1 MAARADIPLSQHVED
16 SERAGVPSDR
26 HFGLRTALRAMF
38 FRFHEDRDLVRLA
51 RRGDPAAFLALSSR
65 YRGRIRRVALERR
78 GISDPEVKALRDIM
92 LSAFRDLDSFAEC
105 CAPGT
110 WLYLN
115 GFSAA
120 FALLREAAFRQ
131 SRVLRAGVR
140 QTSPTGW

>member
-16 SERAGVPSDR
+16 SEIVGASSAPHLGV
-26 HFGLRTALRAMF
+26 RTTLRAML
-38 FRFHEDRDLVRLA
+38 FRFQDDRHLVRLA
-51 RRGDPAAFLALSSR
+51 RRGDQAAFQALASR
-65 YRGRIRRVALERR
+65 YRGRLRGAALERR
-78 GISDPEVKALRDIM
+78 GIADPEVRALHDM
-92 LSAFRDLDSFAEC
+92 VLSAFRDIDSFAEC

-120 FALLREAAFRQ
+120 FALLREAAGRQ
-131 SRVLRAGVR
+131 SSALRVGIR

>member
-16 SERAGVPSDR
+16 PEIVGESSAPRL
-26 HFGLRTALRAMF
+26 GLGTALRAMF
-38 FRFHEDRDLVRLA
+38 FRFQDDGHLVQTA
-51 RRGDPAAFLALSSR
+51 RRGDQAAFQALASR
-65 YRGRIRRVALERR
+65 YRGRLHRVALERR
-78 GISDPEVKALRDIM
+78 GIEDPEVRALHDM
-92 LSAFRDLDSFAEC
+92 VLCAFRDVDSFVEC

-120 FALLREAAFRQ
+120 FALLREAAGRE
-131 SRVLRAGVR
+131 SSALRVGIR